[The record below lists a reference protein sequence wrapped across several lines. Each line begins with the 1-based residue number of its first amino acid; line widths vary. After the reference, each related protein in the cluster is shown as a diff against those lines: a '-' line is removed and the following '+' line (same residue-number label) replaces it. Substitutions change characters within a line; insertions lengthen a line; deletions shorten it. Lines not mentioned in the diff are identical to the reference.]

1 MPLIQGK
8 SEKSFSKNVSTE
20 MESGKPQKQALA
32 IAYSVKRKAQKKAK
46 GGMIKDAVEPA
57 GIEHHGAPTY
67 VQEMA
72 EGGQYNPKLMASH
85 MGVPSSVRSIADAI
99 VAHISKKKGY
109 AEGGEVLEGSAEH
122 EEMESPEMEYAEHD
136 HVGGAEIGDPIK
148 IGQGYDPI
156 GMQDCHESYLSDE
169 LDGEFEG
176 VQPKKKYAQG
186 GMIDGIMKKIR
197 KKHLGME

>member
-8 SEKSFSKNVSTE
+8 SEKSFKKNVSTE

-57 GIEHHGAPTY
+57 GLEHHSAPGY
-67 VQEMA
+67 VMEMA
-72 EGGQYNPKLMASH
+72 EGGQVNPKLMASH
-85 MGVPSSVRSIADAI
+85 MGVPSSARNVAEAIISHIA
-99 VAHISKKKGY
+99 KKKGY
-109 AEGGEVLEGSAEH
+109 AEGGEVLENSAEH
-122 EEMESPEMEYAEHD
+122 EAMESPEMEYAEHD
-136 HVGGAEIGDPIK
+136 HVGGAEIGNPIK
-148 IGQGYDPI
+148 YGQGYDPI

-176 VQPKKKYAQG
+176 VQPKKKYAEG
-186 GMIDGIMKKIR
+186 GMVDRIMGKIR
-197 KKHLGME
+197 KKHMGA